1 MKSIHPLPASRAPL
15 VCTTLLLLASLGGC
29 SSLDGLFSGDK
40 VDYKSTSNKSAALE
54 VPPDLSQLA
63 RDNRY
68 QPQGGVI
75 SAAARTGAAAA
86 AGSQS
91 ATLSPTVAVTTRGA
105 LRVERLGQQR
115 WLVTE
120 QTPEQLWPQL
130 KAFWTSRGFT
140 LAVDDAQI
148 GVMETEWNENRGKLP
163 NDVVANTVGRLL
175 GRLYDTGERDRF
187 RTRVERTSGVG
198 GVATGSEI
206 FISHRGAAE
215 IYTSERRESTT
226 WQARANDPQLEAEF
240 LSRLMVALGSQD
252 APARSAVAAA
262 PEGPARA
269 RLLAGQPAA
278 AIEVDDSFDRAWRR
292 VGLALDRGGFTV
304 EDRDRAGGIYFVRYV
319 DPKSAGQEE
328 AGFFSKLFGGD
339 NKALTPVRYRIN
351 VKGGTDKTVVSV
363 LTSAGAPEAGDNGQR
378 IVALLVK
385 ELR

>member
-1 MKSIHPLPASRAPL
+1 MKSSRPFCFAFPAARSPLSCATF
-15 VCTTLLLLASLGGC
+15 VLLASLSGC

-40 VDYKSTSNKSAALE
+40 VDYKSTSNKTAALE

-75 SAAARTGAAAA
+75 SAAARIGAGSA
-86 AGSQS
+86 AG
-91 ATLSPTVAVTTRGA
+91 TLSPTVAVTSSGA

-115 WLVTE
+115 WLVAE

-130 KAFWTSRGFT
+130 KAFWIARGFT
-140 LAVDDAQI
+140 LAVDDAQV
-148 GVMETEWNENRGKLP
+148 GVMETNWNENRAKLP

-187 RTRVERTSGVG
+187 RTRVERNPTG
-198 GVATGSEI
+198 TGSEI
-206 FISHRGAAE
+206 FISHRGAEE
-215 IYTSERRESTT
+215 IYTSDRRESTT
-226 WQARANDPQLEAEF
+226 WQVRANDPQLEAEF

-262 PEGPARA
+262 AEGPARA

-278 AIEVDDSFDRAWRR
+278 AIEVDDSFERAWRR

-351 VKGGTDKTVVSV
+351 VKGGPEKTVVSV

-378 IVALLVK
+378 IVAVLVK

>member
-1 MKSIHPLPASRAPL
+1 LKQARPVHNTLTPLRCATLAL
-15 VCTTLLLLASLGGC
+15 VAAFSGC
-29 SSLDGLFSGDK
+29 SAIDGLFSGDK
-40 VDYKSTSNKSAALE
+40 VDYKSTSNKTTALE

-75 SAAARTGAAAA
+75 SAAARAGATGATP
-86 AGSQS
+86 S
-91 ATLSPTVAVTTRGA
+91 ASGLTPTVAVTTRGA

-115 WLVTE
+115 WLVTD

-140 LAVDDAQI
+140 LEVDEAQM
-148 GVMETEWNENRGKLP
+148 GLMETNWNENRAKLP
-163 NDVVANTVGRLL
+163 SDVVANTVGRLL

-187 RTRVERTSGVG
+187 RTRVERAAG
-198 GVATGSEI
+198 GTGSEI
-206 FISHRGAAE
+206 FISHRGAE
-215 IYTSERRESTT
+215 EVYTSDRRESTT

-240 LSRLMVALGSQD
+240 LSRLMVVLGGQD
-252 APARSAVAAA
+252 APAARSAVAAA
-262 PEGPARA
+262 PEGPPRA

-278 AIEVDDSFDRAWRR
+278 AIEVDDGFDRAWRR

-319 DPKSAGQEE
+319 DPKSAGKEE

-351 VKGGTDKTVVSV
+351 VKGGADKTVVSV

>member
-1 MKSIHPLPASRAPL
+1 LKSARPASVLTNPL
-15 VCTTLLLLASLGGC
+15 HGATLALLAALSGC
-29 SSLDGLFSGDK
+29 STLDGLFSGDK
-40 VDYKSTSNKSAALE
+40 VDYKSTANKTTALE

-75 SAAARTGAAAA
+75 SAAARAGAAPT
-86 AGSQS
+86 AG
-91 ATLSPTVAVTTRGA
+91 ALDPTVALTTRGA
-105 LRVERLGQQR
+105 MRIERLGQQR
-115 WLVTE
+115 WLVAE

-130 KAFWTSRGFT
+130 KAFWAARGFT
-140 LAVDDAQI
+140 LATEDAQI
-148 GVMETEWNENRGKLP
+148 GVMETNWNENRAKLP
-163 NDVVANTVGRLL
+163 SDAVRNTVGRLL
-175 GRLYDTGERDRF
+175 GNLYDTGERDRY
-187 RTRVERTSGVG
+187 RTRIERITTATG
-198 GVATGSEI
+198 TGSEI
-206 FISHRGAAE
+206 FISHRGAQE
-215 IYTSERRESTT
+215 VYTSERRETT
-226 WQARANDPQLEAEF
+226 SWQGRANDPELEAE
-240 LSRLMVALGSQD
+240 LLARLMVALGSQD
-252 APARSAVAAA
+252 APARSAIAAA
-262 PEGPARA
+262 VEGPARA

-319 DPKSAGQEE
+319 DPKSAGQDEP
-328 AGFFSKLFGGD
+328 GFFGKLFGSD

-363 LTSAGAPEAGDNGQR
+363 QTSAGAPEAGDNGQR

>member
-1 MKSIHPLPASRAPL
+1 MKSSRPFCCAFPAARSPLSCATF
-15 VCTTLLLLASLGGC
+15 VLLASLSGC

-40 VDYKSTSNKSAALE
+40 VDYKSTSNKTAALE

-75 SAAARTGAAAA
+75 SAAARIGAGSA
-86 AGSQS
+86 AG
-91 ATLSPTVAVTTRGA
+91 TLSPTVAVTSSGA

-115 WLVTE
+115 WLVAE

-130 KAFWTSRGFT
+130 KAFWIARGFT
-140 LAVDDAQI
+140 LAVDDAQV
-148 GVMETEWNENRGKLP
+148 GVMETNWNENRAKLP

-187 RTRVERTSGVG
+187 RTRVERNPTG
-198 GVATGSEI
+198 TGSEI
-206 FISHRGAAE
+206 FISHRGAEE
-215 IYTSERRESTT
+215 IYTSDRRESTT
-226 WQARANDPQLEAEF
+226 WQVRANDPQLEAEF

-262 PEGPARA
+262 AEGPARA

-278 AIEVDDSFDRAWRR
+278 AIEVDDSFERAWRR

-351 VKGGTDKTVVSV
+351 VKGGPEKTVVSV

-378 IVALLVK
+378 IVAVLVK